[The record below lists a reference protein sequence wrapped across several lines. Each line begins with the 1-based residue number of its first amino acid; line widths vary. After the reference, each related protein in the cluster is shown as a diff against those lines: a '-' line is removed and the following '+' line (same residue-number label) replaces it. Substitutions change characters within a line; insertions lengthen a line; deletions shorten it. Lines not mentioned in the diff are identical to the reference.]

1 MTGLD
6 WIIVGLALLLAFYG
20 FGRGFIVGVLSL
32 AGFALGA
39 VLGTRLGT
47 AVLSQGAASPYAP
60 AFGLMGAL
68 LAGVILAAGL
78 EGLGVRLRSA
88 LRVPGLAAVDGV
100 LGAVLSACL
109 VLGVAWIAAAVVV
122 QLPGEPDL
130 RRDVRSSFI
139 LTRLNELLPPSG
151 PILNAL
157 ARFDPLPSIA
167 GPSPQVPPPHSAIAR
182 APGVRIAASSVVRI
196 VGTACGLG
204 VEGSGWVAGPRLV
217 VTNAHVVAGESD
229 TAVQVRG
236 QSPGLPAEAVAF
248 DARDDVAV
256 LRVPGLSEPTLP
268 LAGDPAPETQAAI
281 LGYPHNGPYTVQP
294 GRIAQTHTVVT
305 SDAYGQGS
313 VPRLVTPFRGLVR
326 SGNSGGPL
334 VDARGRVVTTV
345 FAATVGGGP
354 RGGYGV
360 ANRVVASA
368 LAGARGPVD
377 TGACAH

>member
-6 WIIVGLALLLAFYG
+6 WIVVGVALLVAFYG

-47 AVLSQGAASPYAP
+47 ALLSEGSGSPYAP

-68 LAGVILAAGL
+68 LAGLILAAGL
-78 EGLGVRLRSA
+78 EGLGLRLRA
-88 LRVPGLAAVDGV
+88 AVTVPGLALADGV
-100 LGAVLSACL
+100 LGALLSACL

-122 QLPGEPDL
+122 QLPGESDL
-130 RRDVRSSFI
+130 RRDIQRSSI
-139 LTRLNELLPPSG
+139 LARLNELLPPSG

-167 GPSPQVPPPHSAIAR
+167 GPSPQVPPPRAAIAR
-182 APGVRIAASSVVRI
+182 APAVRAAAASVVRV

-204 VEGSGWVAGPRLV
+204 VEGSGWVAGPQLV

-256 LRVPGLSEPTLP
+256 LRVAGLSEPSLP
-268 LAGDPAPETQAAI
+268 LAGDPGAGAQAAI
-281 LGYPHNGPYTVQP
+281 LGYPHNGPYAVEP
-294 GRIAQTHTVVT
+294 GRIAQSHTVVT

-334 VDARGRVVTTV
+334 VDARGRVATTV
-345 FAATVGGGP
+345 FAATVGPGA
-354 RGGYGV
+354 RGGYGI
-360 ANRVVASA
+360 ANRVVAA
-368 LAGARGPVD
+368 VLAGAHGAVG
-377 TGACAH
+377 TGACAR

>member
-6 WIIVGLALLLAFYG
+6 WIIVGVALLLAFYG

-47 AVLSQGAASPYAP
+47 ELLSEGSASPYAP

-78 EGLGVRLRSA
+78 EGLGLRLRSV
-88 LRVPGLAAVDGV
+88 LRIPGLAAADGV

-122 QLPGEPDL
+122 QLPGETDL
-130 RRDVRSSFI
+130 RRDIRGSFI

-182 APGVRIAASSVVRI
+182 APSVRAAAASVVRV

-204 VEGSGWVAGPRLV
+204 VEGSGWVAGPHLV

-229 TAVQVRG
+229 TAIQVHG
-236 QSPGLPAEAVAF
+236 QAPGLPAEAVAF

-256 LRVPGLSEPTLP
+256 LRVGGLSETPLP
-268 LAGDPAPETQAAI
+268 LAGDPSPETQAAI
-281 LGYPHNGPYTVQP
+281 LGYPHNGPFAVEP

-305 SDAYGQGS
+305 ADAYGQGS

-354 RGGYGV
+354 RSGYGI
-360 ANRVVASA
+360 ANRVVASV
-368 LAGARGPVD
+368 LSGVHGPVG